1 MDSES
6 AFVQSKDKV
15 ILSDLLFYVYNG
27 FLNHPKSVVVE
38 TCAAFYDE
46 DAIWKEKTRF
56 YDAIGKK
63 ATPRRSSDRKN
74 KNVED
79 ILNEIE
85 TRDAANIFLPT
96 FAATRLHNIP
106 QTPDGAVTNAQI
118 MGCLANL
125 RRDIAVSIR
134 SGRQPHHP
142 ATPGRRLPTPSLAPN
157 SPSFSSPSPIF
168 TLAQEANQSTTASAQ
183 SAPAS
188 TVASTQSAVVP
199 MQFTVAPTLFTVA
212 PTQST
217 VAPTQST
224 MAPTQSTAA
233 LTQSTAAMTQSTAAL
248 TQSTAV
254 SSQSIPASIQST
266 PASTQST
273 VASTQS
279 TATSTQSMAA
289 SMQPTAAL
297 TQLATS
303 YSTAAAAVT
312 SLSAVATGA
321 QKKDKANPRL
331 GEMRK
336 PRRPSTSL
344 PKSRKPLLIGK
355 KVSDGTLSWKGADLT
370 TNYYVGRV
378 NNAVDPKMIIDD
390 VESLGVRVVEFE
402 PLKLS
407 HSRFKSFRLCIRKAD
422 IPKLLVED
430 FWPEDVIIDRFF
442 WPKNAKRGALT
453 PTL

>member
-188 TVASTQSAVVP
+188 TVASTQFA
-199 MQFTVAPTLFTVA
+199 VAPTLFTVA

>member
-188 TVASTQSAVVP
+188 TVASTQFA
-199 MQFTVAPTLFTVA
+199 VAPTLF
-212 PTQST
+212 T